1 MNSLA
6 TEKYTHEEVKSMLLG
21 NRKISFKYELIDKN
35 NNYLGLVSA
44 QGSISYDTRMSLMRT
59 GSFIINEISDINSID
74 ERLKIHFNLHLEN
87 EVITFPLGVL
97 LISSPARAHNGRS
110 ISKKCDLY
118 DQSVIVRE
126 DKFDVRHCVKTGNT
140 YTGAVENILT
150 SAGIISYDIAP
161 SDKVLLSDV
170 EFEIGTSKL
179 DAINSLLISIN
190 YSKLHFNE
198 IGIATALPYKLPV
211 LRDIE
216 DTYETDHNSII
227 KTGVEQGL
235 DVFNVPNKIVR
246 YLENP
251 DRGLL
256 ISNYENNDPTS
267 ILSIP
272 NRGRKIVDIASV
284 SDIAD
289 QASLDALV
297 YKLASNSVAY
307 ETLRFK
313 TGLMPHHG
321 HEACLQIKNKDI
333 DVQAKYIEEAWSMD
347 LSPGGD
353 MIHYCK
359 KVVPI

>member
-6 TEKYTHEEVKSMLLG
+6 TDKYSREEVKSMLLG

-44 QGSISYDTRMSLMRT
+44 QGSISYDTRMSIMRT
-59 GSFIINEISDINSID
+59 GTFTINEITDINSID
-74 ERLKIHFNLHLEN
+74 ERLKIHMSLHDVE

-97 LISSPARAHNGRS
+97 LISSPARTHNGRS
-110 ISKKCDLY
+110 ISKRCELY
-118 DQSVIVRE
+118 DQSVILQE
-126 DKFDVRHCVKTGNT
+126 DKFDVRHCVKAGNI
-140 YTGAVENILT
+140 YTGAVENILS
-150 SAGIISYDIAP
+150 SAGIISYDITP
-161 SDKVLLSDV
+161 SDKILMADI

-179 DAINSLLISIN
+179 DAINSLLSSIN

-198 IGIATALPYKLPV
+198 IGIAVAIPYKLPV

-216 DTYETDHNSII
+216 DTYETDSQSII

-251 DRGLL
+251 DRGML
-256 ISNYENNDPTS
+256 ISSYENNDPTN
-267 ILSIP
+267 ILSIQ

-321 HEACLQIKNKDI
+321 HEACLQVKNKDVN
-333 DVQAKYIEEAWSMD
+333 VQAKYIEEAWSMD
-347 LSPGGD
+347 LRPGGD